1 MSSGQG
7 ADIGDKNF
15 KHFRKSRNKKTKEKR
30 KGEGPLLK
38 VHHLTII

>member
-7 ADIGDKNF
+7 VNIKNRKF
-15 KHFRKSRNKKTKEKR
+15 KYFKENKNKNIKVKR